1 MATNLEFIK
10 KETLT
15 STANNLQVTNCFSD
29 KYDFYK
35 IVISKLDVASTSIQR
50 LRFIKSDDSVDSTSN
65 YDYAVNYQRSWG
77 TVLEQR
83 ATNGTY
89 IDYISS
95 QTNGTEVGIGLV
107 LYCYNPF
114 DSSSYT
120 FLSFQNSSFMAGSGN
135 RVTKGIGVNTVTQSL
150 TGFQMFPSTGNYD
163 TLDVTVY
170 GVK

>member
-1 MATNLEFIK
+1 MAGSLEFITK
-10 KETLT
+10 QSITT
-15 STANNLQVTNCFSD
+15 PANNFQITNCFSD

-120 FLSFQNSSFMAGSGN
+120 FLNW
-135 RVTKGIGVNTVTQSL
+135 VTKGIGVNTVAQSI
-150 TGFQMFPSTGNYD
+150 TGFQMFPSSGNYD
-163 TLDVTVY
+163 TLDVVVY

>member
-1 MATNLEFIK
+1 MATELQFITK
-10 KETLT
+10 QSITT
-15 STANNLQVTNCFSD
+15 PANNFQITNCFSAN
-29 KYDFYK
+29 YDVYK
-35 IVISKLDVASTSIQR
+35 IVISKLDNASTAIQR

-65 YDYAVNYQRSWG
+65 YDYAVNYQRSWS

-107 LYCYNPF
+107 LDCFNPY

-120 FLSFQNSSFMAGSGN
+120 FLNFQNSSFMAGSGN
-135 RVTKGIGVNTVTQSL
+135 RVTKGIGVNTVAQSI
-150 TGFQMFPSTGNYD
+150 TGFQMLNSSGNYD
-163 TLDVTVY
+163 TLEVSVY